1 MTSPPW
7 SLPLGLSVLSTG
19 FGSALGFRGRA
30 RGCQLPTV
38 LLVCDPVHALHKSG
52 QRLNKL
58 PGTMII
64 NALALFPSSLS
75 PLPSSQHTHPSP
87 THSFPPQVP
96 GFGVF
101 SLGWNLREQ
110 GELQLD
116 LRRLE
121 YFFLPFP
128 PSGLSKI
135 MHQPCELMTFSP
147 SHLEECAMEAFNIFS
162 P

>member
-75 PLPSSQHTHPSP
+75 PLPSSQHTHPLPHTLLPSSGAWVW
-87 THSFPPQVP
+87 SF
-96 GFGVF
+96 F
-101 SLGWNLREQ
+101 SRLEFEGAR
-110 GELQLD
+110 GTAAD
-116 LRRLE
+116 LRRPE